1 MQLLHEIY
9 GFGVNYGS
17 YRGKLKQSLEDFF
30 SFLFFLSFSF
40 FKKYFISSTH
50 QQKQC
55 GVVLNTDC
63 VTGTFVVDKESKM
76 KPTTKAL
83 REATL
88 NKSDELQDL
97 NQPPASEELQKDSET
112 PPKSICIFSETLI
125 KYDNHI
131 IIEKQARLIASIT
144 QDILF
149 AVTRGKIIQHKV
161 RRQFT

>member
-1 MQLLHEIY
+1 
-9 GFGVNYGS
+9 
-17 YRGKLKQSLEDFF
+17 
-30 SFLFFLSFSF
+30 
-40 FKKYFISSTH
+40 
-50 QQKQC
+50 
-55 GVVLNTDC
+55 
-63 VTGTFVVDKESKM
+63 M

-83 REATL
+83 RETTL

-131 IIEKQARLIASIT
+131 IIEKQAQLIASIT
-144 QDILF
+144 QDILS
-149 AVTRGKIIQHKV
+149 AVTRGKVIQLKV